1 MTARPPR
8 SLPFIGAAPASDL
21 ALLAARL
28 TLAVT
33 FFAHGAQKLFGWFGG
48 PGIDGTAEG
57 FASVGLEP
65 ERPLAILVGITEFGG
80 ALLLAVGLLTP
91 LAAVALLATMVVAVI
106 VVTGELGFLGPGGQG
121 GGFEINFI
129 LGGLALVVLLAG
141 PGRISL
147 DRRLGLIRA
156 AGR

>member
-1 MTARPPR
+1 MARPSR
-8 SLPFIGAAPASDL
+8 SLPLIGAAPACDL
-21 ALLAARL
+21 ALLVARL
-28 TLAVT
+28 TLGVT
-33 FFAHGAQKLFGWFGG
+33 FFAHGAQKLFGWYGG

-57 FASVGLEP
+57 FASIGLEP
-65 ERPLAILVGITEFGG
+65 ERPLAILVGITELGG

-91 LAAVALLATMVVAVI
+91 LAAVGLLVTMVVAVI
-106 VVTGELGFLGPGGQG
+106 VATGELGFLGPGGQG

-147 DRRLGLIRA
+147 DRRLGVVGAYER
-156 AGR
+156 

>member
-1 MTARPPR
+1 MARRR
-8 SLPFIGAAPASDL
+8 SLPFIGAAPAFDL

-33 FFAHGAQKLFGWFGG
+33 FFQHGAQKLFGWYGG

-65 ERPLAILVGITEFGG
+65 ERPLAILAGSTEFGG

-91 LAAVALLATMVVAVI
+91 LAAIGLLVTMVVAVI

-121 GGFEINFI
+121 GGFETNFI

-141 PGRISL
+141 PGRISV
-147 DRRLGLIRA
+147 DRRLGLVRA
-156 AGR
+156 SER

>member
-1 MTARPPR
+1 MARPSR
-8 SLPFIGAAPASDL
+8 SLPLIGAAPASDL
-21 ALLAARL
+21 ALLVARL
-28 TLAVT
+28 TLGVT
-33 FFAHGAQKLFGWFGG
+33 FFAHGAQKLFGWYGG

-65 ERPLAILVGITEFGG
+65 EQPLAILVGITEFGG

-91 LAAVALLATMVVAVI
+91 LAAVGLLVTMVVAVI
-106 VVTGELGFLGPGGQG
+106 VATGELGFLGPGGQG

-141 PGRISL
+141 PGRMSL
-147 DRRLGLIRA
+147 DRRLGLVGAYER
-156 AGR
+156 